1 MKLRIAVVLVLA
13 AVAYSI
19 SSTPQPTPPPEPA
32 PTSLDLR
39 GAFSGPDASEDA
51 VLVAAM
57 ADEIACAIEFDGRLE
72 SPALTTASQF
82 DTLRTRTR
90 EFLCKGE
97 SIGDRNPRARQII
110 GDYLD
115 QELGN
120 DGGPVTD
127 QQRQAW
133 VSAYEMVARASRA
146 AIN

>member
-1 MKLRIAVVLVLA
+1 MKIRIAIVIVLA
-13 AVAYSI
+13 ALAYSL
-19 SSTPQPTPPPEPA
+19 SSSLPAPEPTPEPTA
-32 PTSLDLR
+32 LDLR
-39 GAFSGPDASEDA
+39 GAFSGPNASEDA

-72 SPALTTASQF
+72 KPSLTTASQF
-82 DTLRTRTR
+82 DLLRTRTR

-115 QELGN
+115 EELGN

-133 VSAYEMVARASRA
+133 VSAYEQVARASRA
-146 AIN
+146 AVQ